1 VAAISSFVKVHRDLL
16 ARTDVIRHAHRHNQ
30 RLTVSVEA
38 LVTFARVAEIVTV
51 VLFDAGRVVE
61 TVNVVLVAP
70 AGTVMLLG
78 TVAILG

>member
-1 VAAISSFVKVHRDLL
+1 VAV
-16 ARTDVIRHAHRHNQ
+16 
-30 RLTVSVEA
+30 

-70 AGTVMLLG
+70 AGTIMLLG

>member
-1 VAAISSFVKVHRDLL
+1 MAPDPATMTRSAANVQRYCPSGQCVH
-16 ARTDVIRHAHRHNQ
+16 Q
-30 RLTVSVEA
+30 RFTVSVA
-38 LVTFARVAEIVTV
+38 TLVTSARFAEIVTV